1 MIIGIVE
8 RGDRAD
14 HPDPM
19 SVRLICAQ
27 MNHGRMLARTA
38 P

>member
-19 SVRLICAQ
+19 SVRLMCAR
-27 MNHGRMLARTA
+27 MMLAGTA